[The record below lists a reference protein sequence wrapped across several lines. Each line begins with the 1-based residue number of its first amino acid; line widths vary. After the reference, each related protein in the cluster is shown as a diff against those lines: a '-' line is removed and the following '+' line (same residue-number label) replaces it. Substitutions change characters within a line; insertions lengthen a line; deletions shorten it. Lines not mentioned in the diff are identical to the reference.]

1 MSSRM
6 NMIVQASTAPS
17 TWPLAVR
24 LLVITSSTVQ
34 NFETNPRIGADAEV
48 TMMTFLL
55 LVTWLAFGQPPSHY
69 QIPFSSNEACEA
81 ARLQLIKDAERIGQ
95 SMGNRWK
102 TGKRAGTPFGWRSW
116 LAKREHR
123 AGTA

>member
-1 MSSRM
+1 M

-24 LLVITSSTVQ
+24 LLVITSSTAQ
-34 NFETNPRIGADAEV
+34 K
-48 TMMTFLL
+48 
-55 LVTWLAFGQPPSHY
+55 VTWLAFGQPPSHY

>member
-34 NFETNPRIGADAEV
+34 NFETNPR
-48 TMMTFLL
+48 
-55 LVTWLAFGQPPSHY
+55 
-69 QIPFSSNEACEA
+69 
-81 ARLQLIKDAERIGQ
+81 
-95 SMGNRWK
+95 
-102 TGKRAGTPFGWRSW
+102 
-116 LAKREHR
+116 
-123 AGTA
+123 